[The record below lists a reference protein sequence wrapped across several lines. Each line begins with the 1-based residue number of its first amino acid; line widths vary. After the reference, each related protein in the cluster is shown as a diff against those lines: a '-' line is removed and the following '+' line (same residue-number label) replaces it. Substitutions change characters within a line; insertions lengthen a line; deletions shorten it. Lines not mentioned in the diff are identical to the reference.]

1 MEIIHGR
8 NLIIK
13 ADGTAIA
20 AARSCDV
27 TITSESI
34 EISTPLS
41 GKYKEYIAGRLGWN
55 VTTNQLVTNAVENL
69 KMAGKIVTLT
79 FYVKK
84 DALPFARFTVGIT
97 VQPLFVPD
105 PESIVYASDENRFFA
120 YKYPNSYYENWPT
133 RDIYNNQQM
142 GNLYVLSNAYYEWSE
157 GVLVAAANDYQLSGQ
172 ALCTQAK
179 ITGTV
184 GNLAQGSFSFQGSG
198 PLE

>member
-20 AARSCDV
+20 AARSCEV

-55 VTTNQLVTNAVENL
+55 VTTNQLVTDAVENL
-69 KMAGKIVTLT
+69 KMAGKIVTLM

-97 VQPLFVPD
+97 VQPLFVPN
-105 PESIVYASDENRFFA
+105 PESIVFASDENRFFA

-142 GNLYVLSNAYYEWSE
+142 GNIYEFSNTYYEWSD
-157 GVLVAAANDYQLSGQ
+157 GVLVPAVNDYKLSGQ

-179 ITGTV
+179 TTGTV

>member
-8 NLIIK
+8 NLIIM

-27 TITSESI
+27 TMTSESI

-41 GKYKEYIAGRLGWN
+41 GVYKEYIAGRRGWN
-55 VTTNQLVTNAVENL
+55 VTTNQLVTNAVDSL
-69 KMAGKIVTLT
+69 KMAGKIVTLK

-84 DALPFARFTVGIT
+84 DALPFSRFTVGIT
-97 VQPLFVPD
+97 VQPIFDPNPD
-105 PESIVYASDENRFFA
+105 SIVYASDENRFFA
-120 YKYPNSYYENWPT
+120 YEYPNSYYENWPT
-133 RDIYNNQQM
+133 RDIYNNKQI
-142 GNLYVLSNAYYEWSE
+142 GNLYVLSNAYYEWSD
-157 GVLVAAANDYQLSGQ
+157 GVLVPAANDYQLSGK

-184 GNLAQGSFSFQGSG
+184 GNLAQGSFSFLGSG